1 MGVSGVGCRAGHVLS
16 VSSYQLHETFTG
28 WLEIL
33 FEGALM
39 SDLIRYVTV
48 LLVWTRNTNMMMM
61 MMVMQA
67 SIFSVI
73 VRGEP

>member
-1 MGVSGVGCRAGHVLS
+1 MVVSGVGCRAGHVLS

-39 SDLIRYVTV
+39 SGLIRYFTV

-61 MMVMQA
+61 MMV
-67 SIFSVI
+67 SENLKVGPIN
-73 VRGEP
+73 